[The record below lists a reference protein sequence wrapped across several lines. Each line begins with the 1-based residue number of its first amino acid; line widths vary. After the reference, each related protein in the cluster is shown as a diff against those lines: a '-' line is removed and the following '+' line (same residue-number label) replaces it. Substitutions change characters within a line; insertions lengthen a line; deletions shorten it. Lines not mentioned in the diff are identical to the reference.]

1 MLKGKCSLIRLIS
14 ALGLLLL
21 IASLSKP
28 TIAYANEP
36 APTSRQGNCINC
48 HEDLYF
54 LHDTGNWYCL
64 KESPMSCVECHGGD
78 PLATTQEQAHIQR
91 TVHPVLNDDISKC
104 QVCHPEE
111 CAERV
116 KLFDQTAGISQ
127 VLVAAPYTPADSIEE
142 SAPVGVGL
150 TQQEQQPSRLP
161 IFWETIP
168 LALLAGLALTIYLI
182 RRHILIKST
191 QRSNTK

>member
-21 IASLSKP
+21 IAPLSRP
-28 TIAYANEP
+28 TIAYANEH
-36 APTSRQGNCINC
+36 APTPRQENCINC

-64 KESPMSCVECHGGD
+64 KESPMSCVDCHGGD
-78 PLATTQEQAHIQR
+78 LLATTQEQAHIKR
-91 TVHPVLNDDISKC
+91 TAHPVLNDDISKC
-104 QVCHPEE
+104 QECHPEE
-111 CAERV
+111 CTERV
-116 KLFDQTAGISQ
+116 KLFDRTAGISQ

-142 SAPVGVGL
+142 SAAVGVGL

-161 IFWETIP
+161 VFWEIIP

-182 RRHILIKST
+182 RRNILIKST
-191 QRSNTK
+191 QRNNTK